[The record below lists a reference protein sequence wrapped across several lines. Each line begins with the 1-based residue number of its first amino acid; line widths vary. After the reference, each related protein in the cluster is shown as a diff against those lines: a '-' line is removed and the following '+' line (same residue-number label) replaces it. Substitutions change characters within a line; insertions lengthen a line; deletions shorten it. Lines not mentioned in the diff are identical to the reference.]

1 MYLETEIK
9 NEIVRKLTNNFNMC
23 NVILFGSYAY
33 GNPNKDSDIDLLVI
47 LRDDETINSYSERIK
62 KRVLISQS
70 LIEII
75 KKTPIDIL
83 VYTLDEW
90 QKLLSSDSFFYQDIN
105 NNGVYII
112 E

>member
-1 MYLETEIK
+1 MNLK
-9 NEIVRKLTNNFNMC
+9 NEIAKKLTNNFNIC

-47 LRDDETINSYSERIK
+47 LNDNETINSYSDRIK
-62 KRVLISQS
+62 KRVMISKS

-83 VYTLDEW
+83 VYTLTEW
-90 QKLLSSDSFFYQDIN
+90 QKLLGSGSFFYQDIKDK
-105 NNGVYII
+105 GVYII
-112 E
+112 